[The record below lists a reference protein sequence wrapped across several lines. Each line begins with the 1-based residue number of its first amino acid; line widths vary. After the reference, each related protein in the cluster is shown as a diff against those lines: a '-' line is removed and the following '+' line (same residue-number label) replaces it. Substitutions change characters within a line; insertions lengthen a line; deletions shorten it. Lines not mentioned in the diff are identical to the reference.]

1 MQGLIPPLGIHKAV
15 IAIVLRRSVPHE
27 FGSGAIRMPSC
38 TFNGVNQHD
47 LFLVYHQSFCIKV
60 CTSSS
65 QFHRRFLWY
74 TVISVG
80 NGSSLPCVENVR
92 NIGDVSVRLFSF
104 FHFLLP
110 MGLYYSYNS
119 HSTRQVL
126 SIPPV
131 PLMASVVLRFVPT
144 SPRQL
149 KSYEKV
155 KKGTVVVLPT
165 IIV

>member
-1 MQGLIPPLGIHKAV
+1 M
-15 IAIVLRRSVPHE
+15 
-27 FGSGAIRMPSC
+27 
-38 TFNGVNQHD
+38 N
-47 LFLVYHQSFCIKV
+47 
-60 CTSSS
+60 
-65 QFHRRFLWY
+65 RRFLWY
-74 TVISVG
+74 TVISVD

-110 MGLYYSYNS
+110 MGLDYSYNS

-155 KKGTVVVLPT
+155 KKGTVLIVVLPT

>member
-1 MQGLIPPLGIHKAV
+1 MYQRF
-15 IAIVLRRSVPHE
+15 AIS
-27 FGSGAIRMPSC
+27 FGTM
-38 TFNGVNQHD
+38 
-47 LFLVYHQSFCIKV
+47 
-60 CTSSS
+60 
-65 QFHRRFLWY
+65 HRRFFLF
-74 TVISVG
+74 TVILVD

-110 MGLYYSYNS
+110 MGLGCSYNS

-131 PLMASVVLRFVPT
+131 SLMASLVLRFVPT
-144 SPRQL
+144 SSRQL